1 MQLTFGY
8 NLLVTSYHGDVA
20 DHEASLW
27 EQYYLPADPKGKT
40 VLSLG
45 AGCGEDAAFYLS
57 KGASKVVCVE
67 SDPFAFFLLD
77 SNVKRLKL
85 PVEPISSLF
94 KLEHME
100 ITHDILKSDCE
111 EGEKLLYDWHGE
123 LKPCIIEAH
132 TPEIAAMLVKKFPL
146 KVVHRLGGAGPI
158 SLLVLR
164 SSPLPEIA

>member
-111 EGEKLLYDWHGE
+111 EGEKLPVRLARGA
-123 LKPCIIEAH
+123 EALH
-132 TPEIAAMLVKKFPL
+132 
-146 KVVHRLGGAGPI
+146 HRGAHARDRGDARQEVPSQGGASAWRRRPH
-158 SLLVLR
+158 
-164 SSPLPEIA
+164 LPASAAVQPAS